1 MAMDVRAPLRVLM
14 VSDFFAPNVGGVE
27 THVYQLAVRMVERG
41 HEVVVLTHAY
51 GGRTGVRYI
60 TDWIK
65 VYYVPRKPIWM
76 EATAPTFFGSARV
89 VRCVILRERITLVHA
104 HQAFSSL
111 AHESILLATTM
122 RLPVV
127 FTDHSLFGFAE
138 VSSILTNKLLKFSLA
153 VVGATICVSHTS
165 KENTV
170 LRACL
175 PPSRVFVIPNAVD
188 YSAFTPTEHK
198 VASKHITIVL
208 LSRLVYR
215 KGMDLL
221 ARAIP
226 IICKKHSCV
235 RFVIG
240 GDGPRRP
247 QLEDMVDRHNLKERV
262 EFLGMIPHTEV
273 RDVLVRG
280 DIFLNA
286 SLTEAFCI
294 ALVEAA
300 ACGLLVVSTKVG
312 GVPEVLPSDMMLLST
327 PNVRS
332 IVESVS
338 KAIDV
343 LPTVNRWDFH
353 ERVKAM
359 YNWRDVAERTEV
371 VYRFAMQQ
379 GKHRIC
385 KCPEHDLFHRLQ
397 QYYRCGKIAGKL
409 FCFVAILM
417 HVYVQL
423 LEWWAPSSG
432 IEMAVSPPRRK
443 QTSASAFT
451 QLMDEIKAT
460 S

>member
-1 MAMDVRAPLRVLM
+1 MDVQAPLRVLM

-51 GGRTGVRYI
+51 NGRVGVRYI

-65 VYYVPRKPIWM
+65 VYYVPRKPVWM
-76 EATAPTFFGSARV
+76 QATAPTFFGSARI
-89 VRCVILRERITLVHA
+89 VRCVILRERITLLHA

-127 FTDHSLFGFAE
+127 FTDHSLFGFSE
-138 VSSILTNKLLKFSLA
+138 TSSILTNKLLKFSLA

-188 YSAFTPTEHK
+188 YSAFTPAQHK
-198 VASKHITIVL
+198 IASKHITIVL

-221 ARAIP
+221 AKAIP
-226 IICKKHSCV
+226 VICQKHSNV
-235 RFVIG
+235 RFIIG

-247 QLEDMVDRHNLKERV
+247 QLEDMVDRHNLNERV
-262 EFLGMIPHTEV
+262 KFLGMVPHIEV
-273 RDVLVRG
+273 RDVLVQG

-312 GVPEVLPSDMMLLST
+312 GVPEVLPPDMMLLAA
-327 PNVRS
+327 PNVYS
-332 IVESVS
+332 IVEAVS
-338 KAIDV
+338 NAIKN
-343 LPTVNRWDFH
+343 LPTVNRWDYH

-359 YNWRDVAERTEV
+359 YNWRDVAQRTEV
-371 VYRFAMQQ
+371 VYGSAVKQCERHA
-379 GKHRIC
+379 C
-385 KCPEHDLFHRLQ
+385 ECPEHDLLYRLQ
-397 QYYRCGKIAGKL
+397 RYHRCGKVAGKL

-417 HVYVQL
+417 HLYVQL
-423 LEWWAPSSG
+423 LEWMEPSTG
-432 IEMAVSPPRRK
+432 IDSAVWHPRQK
-443 QTSASAFT
+443 QTSASAFA
-451 QLMDEIKAT
+451 QLLEEIKAT
-460 S
+460 T